1 MMVAEPVEKDTV
13 QVQDGRNSLFDAA
26 TFDARLIFMQK
37 AFHFDCPAQVYNA
50 DACVLSCFDYRFEL
64 AMRKFFRRCGIEA
77 LDHIKIPGSAK
88 ALAAP
93 EAETDRDF
101 VLGMVR
107 TSIRLHKPQRM
118 LILGHNDCGAYP
130 GAEPEVVAADVVK
143 AAEIVRAAGL
153 GLRVE
158 CYFCDFDGVYRV
170 D

>member
-1 MMVAEPVEKDTV
+1 
-13 QVQDGRNSLFDAA
+13 
-26 TFDARLIFMQK
+26 MQK
-37 AFHFDCPAQVYNA
+37 AFHFDCPTNVYKA

-77 LDHIKIPGSAK
+77 VDHIKIPGSAK

-93 EAETDRDF
+93 EMETDRDF

-107 TSIRLHKPQRM
+107 TSVRLHKPERM
-118 LILGHNDCGAYP
+118 LILGHNECGAYA
-130 GAEPEVVAADVVK
+130 GAGPEVVAADVAK

>member
-1 MMVAEPVEKDTV
+1 MVAEPVEKDTV

>member
-1 MMVAEPVEKDTV
+1 MVAEPVEKDTV

-93 EAETDRDF
+93 ETETDRDF